1 MKHLIIDGYN
11 LLFLVGFPGT
21 DLHEQRSTLLKA
33 LSDYATL
40 LNLNALIVFD
50 SHYQKGECTH
60 TTQRDISILYTNEGE
75 TADDHILSLIKSTD
89 KPEALTV
96 VTSDKRLACKVRALH
111 AKTQE
116 VKSFFEELKHRT
128 AKKIHPPS
136 QKPLLPNIT
145 APKPKQKETQKD
157 TQSDAAMSFD
167 TFYNMAVAVFLSAF
181 FEGKSLCK
189 GQLQQIRI
197 TLQEYLPLLSSPTAL
212 SFSRHTIPVILLE

>member
-145 APKPKQKETQKD
+145 APKPKQKETANDYYYRQFMDAYEEQEEKIVERALKKNKIAKPAKPAIVE
-157 TQSDAAMSFD
+157 SD
-167 TFYNMAVAVFLSAF
+167 MARWLRL
-181 FEGKSLCK
+181 FENPNS
-189 GQLQQIRI
+189 
-197 TLQEYLPLLSSPTAL
+197 
-212 SFSRHTIPVILLE
+212 